1 MMEETNK
8 HIYGL
13 PKAEKLCSEKQIADL
28 FANGKSFVKFPMRV
42 IFSAPREACDG
53 ERCQILTSVPKKR
66 FKRAVKRNRIKRLMR
81 EAYRLNKH
89 ILDDALQGRFVN
101 MAFVYVDTNL
111 PTFQQ
116 MQKSMIVALKRIAES
131 LTTDADVAAQ

>member
-1 MMEETNK
+1 MEENNR

-13 PKAEKLCSEKQIADL
+13 PKAEKLCSEKQIGDL
-28 FANGKSFVKFPMRV
+28 FANGKSFVKFPIRV
-42 IFSAPREACDG
+42 VYSSPVEASED
-53 ERCQILTSVPKKR
+53 ESCQILTSVPKKR

-89 ILDDALQGRFVN
+89 LLDDALNGRKIN
-101 MAFVYVDTNL
+101 MAFVYVDTTL

-116 MQKSMIVALKRIAES
+116 MQKSMVNALKKISEVIATES
-131 LTTDADVAAQ
+131 NVAAE